1 MPACQAAPEGALQAY
16 IMKNTVNR
24 RSFAAQA
31 EDCRIYWPAVQPN
44 LQNRTPQSKTPR
56 FRGV

>member
-1 MPACQAAPEGALQAY
+1 MPACQAAPEGALQ
-16 IMKNTVNR
+16 
-24 RSFAAQA
+24 AAQA